1 MLGGVKM
8 SYIIK
13 KDKAKEIKNKF
24 RNLYIA
30 ETLGKNPSSV
40 SLILNGKLRIPK
52 TTAYAFAKVID
63 KDLEIDDLFERV

>member
-1 MLGGVKM
+1 M

-13 KDKAKEIKNKF
+13 KDKAEEIKNKF

-30 ETLGKNPSSV
+30 EVLGKNPSSV

-52 TTAYAFAKVID
+52 TTAYAFTKVID
-63 KDLEIDDLFERV
+63 RDLEIDDLFERV

>member
-1 MLGGVKM
+1 M

-13 KDKAKEIKNKF
+13 QDKAKEIKNKF

-30 ETLGKNPSSV
+30 EVLGKNPASV

-52 TTAYAFAKVID
+52 TTAYAFTKVID
-63 KDLEIDDLFERV
+63 KDLEVDDLFERV